1 MLGVLA
7 NNHYLAFSFDDLA
20 LFADLLNGW
29 FHLHCLYHTF
39 LALNFGSTLRISQIL
54 FCAPSDASLGQVIN
68 RNLNGYAISGQN
80 LDIVH
85 TKFSRNMGSHDMP
98 IGKFDLEA
106 SVGQRLNNYTFKLNY
121 VILLCQNN
129 PS

>member
-20 LFADLLNGW
+20 LLADLLNGW
-29 FHLHCLYHTF
+29 FHLHCSYHSF

-54 FCAPSDASLGQVIN
+54 FCTPSDASLGQVIN
-68 RNLNGYAISGQN
+68 RNLDGHAISGQN
-80 LDIVH
+80 FDIIHAKLAGDMGCYHMSVGKLD
-85 TKFSRNMGSHDMP
+85 F
-98 IGKFDLEA
+98 EA
-106 SVGQRLNNYTFKLNY
+106 SVGQCLNDYAFKLDDI
-121 VILLCQNN
+121 VLLCQKN